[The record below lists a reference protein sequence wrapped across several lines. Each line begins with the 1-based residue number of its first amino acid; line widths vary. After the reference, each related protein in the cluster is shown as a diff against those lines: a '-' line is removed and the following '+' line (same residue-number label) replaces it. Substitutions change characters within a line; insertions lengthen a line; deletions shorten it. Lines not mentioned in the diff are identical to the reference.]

1 MRKWIL
7 PVIMPAYGL
16 REGKIM
22 RKTATG
28 IVSVLM
34 CIVMFTGCF
43 MGKTLEERISQR
55 DRDRF
60 AQEMAKQEDFKDF
73 FDRAEL
79 DVQGNQLFF
88 RVYIGQYLDQSQ
100 EIAIKTQI
108 LNMNEDAQITQIKDK
123 IEKAYKIR
131 PELVTVEF
139 YSSAGILLG
148 KFQH

>member
-1 MRKWIL
+1 
-7 PVIMPAYGL
+7 
-16 REGKIM
+16 M
-22 RKTATG
+22 RKTATC

-60 AQEMAKQEDFKDF
+60 AQEMAKQDGFNDF

-79 DVQGNQLFF
+79 DVEGNKLYF
-88 RVYIGQYLDQSQ
+88 RVYIGQYLDSAQ
-100 EIAIKTQI
+100 EAAIKSQI
-108 LNMNEDAQITQIKDK
+108 LNMNEDDQIKQIKDK

-131 PELVTVEF
+131 PELVTIEF
-139 YSSAGILLG
+139 YSSEGMSLG
-148 KFQH
+148 KFQR